1 MSIVWTI
8 LIGFVAGLVA
18 RAIKPGDDSA
28 GFIVTTLIGIAG
40 SLIATYVGQAM
51 GWYTAGQGAGFIA
64 SRKDHRARAVP
75 KARAVAV
82 EDGKQAGLVERDLAG
97 PRHRESLCAYS
108 KQRPGTTLPHSAR
121 LHRAECVT
129 NRLIRAW
136 EMTIKK
142 RAGTPIRNLYKKCV
156 AVPAVSDENV

>member
-51 GWYTAGQGAGFIA
+51 GWYHAGEGAGFIA
-64 SRKDHRARAVP
+64 SVVGAIVLLLVWGLLRRK
-75 KARAVAV
+75 
-82 EDGKQAGLVERDLAG
+82 
-97 PRHRESLCAYS
+97 
-108 KQRPGTTLPHSAR
+108 
-121 LHRAECVT
+121 
-129 NRLIRAW
+129 
-136 EMTIKK
+136 
-142 RAGTPIRNLYKKCV
+142 
-156 AVPAVSDENV
+156 

>member
-28 GFIVTTLIGIAG
+28 GFIITTLIGIAG

-64 SRKDHRARAVP
+64 SVVGAVVLLFIYGLIKRK
-75 KARAVAV
+75 
-82 EDGKQAGLVERDLAG
+82 
-97 PRHRESLCAYS
+97 
-108 KQRPGTTLPHSAR
+108 
-121 LHRAECVT
+121 
-129 NRLIRAW
+129 N
-136 EMTIKK
+136 
-142 RAGTPIRNLYKKCV
+142 
-156 AVPAVSDENV
+156 